1 MILRRDIMDT
11 NNFLFLKAYENIK
24 VLEKKILKTTFP
36 DIKIKD
42 LYIINLIGKNQINVS
57 EISIKLDESVS
68 MISSHLNNL
77 EKKKYISRNI
87 NKNDRR
93 NTNISLNTKGLE
105 VYKKYSELYSTV
117 LKQFSSSLSSHE
129 KNDIQIG
136 LRKVIKFIDKL
147 SEDISN

>member
-1 MILRRDIMDT
+1 MDT